1 MKRNNAQNSSAKK
14 KLIPAVAMF
23 TASAVMLSTAT
34 YAWFTMNR
42 DVQVDGLQMTATT
55 SSSLEISLGELDTVA
70 TPTKDSA
77 TWTKKIAV
85 SDFYKTIG
93 KLKPASSA
101 DGNNLY
107 LIEDEEGIYAG
118 GTKVA
123 DDANVI
129 AATQANSA
137 TLTAG
142 KITGTKIEQT
152 ENNSGYFIDVPMWIR
167 SSNKDDAGSDV
178 YCTVTIVDG
187 ENEDTTDNGTEL
199 MKAVRVAVI
208 PVASGNDATD
218 LTGSSKMS
226 SATTNALTANTPAVG
241 NTTVFGLTNDTYNTK
256 VLTSAT
262 TYNNATGAA
271 GTIVEAN
278 GDNDK
283 RTTATNT
290 AVFKLPAANDNNYGV
305 ESFIVRV
312 WLEGESKYCNDLT
325 ANQDWNINFDF
336 SLDKKTATTDQG

>member
-101 DGNNLY
+101 DGNTVY
-107 LIEDEEGIYAG
+107 KIADESNIYAG
-118 GTKVA
+118 GTKVTSTA
-123 DDANVI
+123 DI
-129 AATQANSA
+129 ASVTQGDSA
-137 TLTAG
+137 TLTPG
-142 KITGTKIEQT
+142 KATTDKKLEQT
-152 ENNSGYFIDVPMWIR
+152 DTNTGYFVDVPMWIR
-167 SSNKDDAGSDV
+167 SSNKAESKV
-178 YCTVTIVDG
+178 YCTVTIEDGNSNTDDG
-187 ENEDTTDNGTEL
+187 EEL

-208 PVASGNDATD
+208 PVNKGSEATD
-218 LTGSSKMS
+218 LTGSNAMTKD
-226 SATTNALTANTPAVG
+226 SATALTKNSETAG
-241 NTTVFGLTNDTYNTK
+241 TTTIFGLDKVTYNTNK
-256 VLTSAT
+256 VLSKTG
-262 TYNNATGAA
+262 TYADALGDTNVVTANNADATR
-271 GTIVEAN
+271 
-278 GDNDK
+278 K
-283 RTTATNT
+283 TATRT
-290 AVFKLPAANDNNYGV
+290 SVFTLPAATDEVYGV

-312 WLEGESKYCNDLT
+312 WLEGESTSCNDLT
-325 ANQDWNINFDF
+325 ADQDWNINFDF
-336 SLDKKTATTDQG
+336 SLDETAAQAGE